1 MILKKAGVGKCM
13 WSSDYT
19 VSLLAGKAVSITDS
33 FYWIGEK
40 DLERF
45 ARPTEFHSWLV
56 GTENLMAVRQA
67 ALMLELSAADIE
79 RFFFK
84 NAEGLFGK

>member
-1 MILKKAGVGKCM
+1 MGVISYVAGVG
-13 WSSDYT
+13 T
-19 VSLLAGKAVSITDS
+19 VICSIRSAYFNFGK
-33 FYWIGEK
+33 
-40 DLERF
+40 
-45 ARPTEFHSWLV
+45 SW
-56 GTENLMAVRQA
+56 NRSLMAVRQA